1 MSDKPRTHW
10 TALSLVIFVVGLLIL
25 IPSGLCTGLFG
36 IGYLF
41 SGGNLDETLSMLFSV
56 AMIGGIPTLIGF
68 FMVWSGLALRR
79 KDEKRPDE
87 NRPPQP

>member
-1 MSDKPRTHW
+1 MPDQPRTHW

-36 IGYLF
+36 LGYLF
-41 SGGNLDETLSMLFSV
+41 SGGNLDETLSMLTTV
-56 AMIGGIPTLIGF
+56 AMVGGIPMLIGF
-68 FMVWSGLALRR
+68 FMVRAGLALRR
-79 KDEKRPDE
+79 KDEVRRDE

>member
-10 TALSLVIFVVGLLIL
+10 TALSLVIFVVVLLIL
-25 IPSGLCTGLFG
+25 IPSGLCTGVFG
-36 IGYLF
+36 IAYLF
-41 SGGNLDETLSMLFSV
+41 SGGNLDETLSMLTTV
-56 AMIGGIPTLIGF
+56 VMVGGIPMLIGF

-79 KDEKRPDE
+79 KDEKQRDE